1 MARRPS
7 PTGKTRERARKK
19 SVVGSQGSSALE
31 RPELLVGWEL
41 LGEGCAGVEPN
52 LEQRGWHWA
61 MNTRWQARAARH
73 GPADG
78 WTKGAPRYRAALPE
92 WPSTRWLSRRNNH
105 RLASRSAAGRRDPA
119 DSMNSRERQ
128 CRNACSAWEPR
139 TAHPSL
145 DEYSGRLAGQPF
157 ANACHAGFESTHYPP
172 EQAATEFSPTRG
184 GEEQAECETPGKE
197 FRGGAQAVQHRS
209 LTLRADRYLARR

>member
-1 MARRPS
+1 MHARRGTDQLMGGPKERPGIGPRYPNGRVRVGS
-7 PTGKTRERARKK
+7 PDETTTDWPRARQP
-19 SVVGSQGSSALE
+19 V
-31 RPELLVGWEL
+31 
-41 LGEGCAGVEPN
+41 
-52 LEQRGWHWA
+52 RGI
-61 MNTRWQARAARH
+61 R
-73 GPADG
+73 
-78 WTKGAPRYRAALPE
+78 
-92 WPSTRWLSRRNNH
+92 
-105 RLASRSAAGRRDPA
+105 A